1 MYTHLD
7 GTAQHAQAP
16 GLWSVQQVTVLHT
29 GVLGRSPSQL
39 GLPSYK
45 MTKLCTSMPSVLLGV
60 SNVGHQTH
68 WSLQHSSS
76 FPPQGLCTCG
86 SFSSPILRR
95 SLLLQAILSV
105 YGSSPVV
112 ISSQLPDLIC
122 VFTVTSLHQKGPQKQ
137 RFLSVILSVS
147 RVSANT

>member
-1 MYTHLD
+1 M
-7 GTAQHAQAP
+7 
-16 GLWSVQQVTVLHT
+16 LHT
-29 GVLGRSPSQL
+29 GVLGRSPSQP

-45 MTKLCTSMPSVLLGV
+45 MTKLCTSTPSVLLGV

-95 SLLLQAILSV
+95 SLLLQAILSQFMV
-105 YGSSPVV
+105 AALWSLAPNFLISFVCSLSPPSTRRDPKSRDSCLLYYQCPGSVPTLSKCSRKKLLT
-112 ISSQLPDLIC
+112 IE
-122 VFTVTSLHQKGPQKQ
+122 SLSTRG
-137 RFLSVILSVS
+137 
-147 RVSANT
+147 